1 MIKILI
7 ADDEKKIVNLLAAF
21 LKKEGYEV
29 ITASD
34 GKEALQKFYADS
46 QIKLAI
52 LDVMMPFVN
61 GYLVCKEIKEQS
73 NVPVIILTAKSE
85 ENDEIDA
92 FNSGADDYVSK
103 PFSYPVLMKRVSVLL
118 KRNSKTELPFIYE
131 KLSVNFSS
139 HQVLI
144 GEKEISLTPK
154 EFKILEFLC
163 KNHGLVMS
171 RQQIIDYINEDE
183 SYFCE
188 ERNVDTHIK
197 NMRIK
202 MGEPCGSYIKTVRG
216 WGYKIG

>member
-1 MIKILI
+1 MIKVLI

-29 ITASD
+29 VTASD

-61 GYLVCKEIKEQS
+61 GYLVCKEIKKQS
-73 NVPVIILTAKSE
+73 NIPVIILTAKSE

-118 KRNSKTELPFIYE
+118 KRNLKAELPFVYE

-144 GEKEISLTPK
+144 GEKEIFLTPK
-154 EFKILEFLC
+154 EFKVLEFLC

-183 SYFCE
+183 SCFCE

-202 MGEPCGSYIKTVRG
+202 MGEPCANYIKTVRG